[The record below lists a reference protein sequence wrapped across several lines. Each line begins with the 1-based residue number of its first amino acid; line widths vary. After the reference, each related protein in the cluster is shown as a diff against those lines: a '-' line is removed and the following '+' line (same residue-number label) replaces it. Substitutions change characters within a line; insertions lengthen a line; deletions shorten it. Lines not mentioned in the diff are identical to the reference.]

1 MSNVER
7 LKNVEE
13 LIDIDKIDIGKIV
26 IENCKKD
33 FWYFVNLM
41 GMGMAKYSHDV
52 RKLYDEL
59 LKEPETD
66 QRPNPE
72 IIPMDDFN
80 RNLLA
85 CFLIY
90 EILFKDG
97 YQTVYYVGKD
107 KESAEKFLNTVFDFI
122 QQNKFDAFMKRKS
135 NEIYYDYNGSFIKV
149 LPTPQNLTSAKNL
162 FCGVSADIVI
172 IDDMALNEYFKEI
185 CNGSATT
192 GRATKRII
200 AVPSSGE
207 LNIMIKT
214 MGSLIKLMNEL
225 YPTK

>member
-7 LKNVEE
+7 LKNAEE
-13 LIDIDKIDIGKIV
+13 LIDIGKIL
-26 IENCKKD
+26 IDNCKKD

-41 GMGMAKYSHDV
+41 GMGMVEYSHEA

-59 LKEPETD
+59 LKELETD
-66 QRPNPE
+66 QHPDPE

-107 KESAEKFLNTVFDFI
+107 KESAEKFLNTVFDLI
-122 QQNKFDAFMKRKS
+122 QQNNFDVFMKRKC
-135 NEIYYDYNGSFIKV
+135 NEIYYDYNGSFIRV
-149 LPTPQNLTSAKNL
+149 LPTPHNSTSAKTL
-162 FCGVSADIVI
+162 FRGVSADIVI
-172 IDDMALNEYFKEI
+172 IDDMALNEYFKDI
-185 CNGSATT
+185 CNGSTTT
-192 GRATKRII
+192 GHTKRII
-200 AVPSSGE
+200 AVPNSGE
-207 LNIMIKT
+207 LEIMLKT
-214 MGSLIKLMNEL
+214 MGTLIKLTNEL
-225 YPTK
+225 YHTK

>member
-1 MSNVER
+1 MS
-7 LKNVEE
+7 
-13 LIDIDKIDIGKIV
+13 DIDKIDIGKIV

-41 GMGMAKYSHDV
+41 GMGMVKHNHDA

-66 QRPNPE
+66 QCPDPE
-72 IIPMDDFN
+72 IILMDDFN

-97 YQTVYYVGKD
+97 YQKVYYVGKD
-107 KESAEKFLNTVFDFI
+107 KESAKKFLNTVFDLI
-122 QQNKFDAFMKRKS
+122 QQNKFDVFMKRKC
-135 NEIYYDYNGSFIKV
+135 NEIYYDYNESFIRV
-149 LPTPQNLTSAKNL
+149 LPTPHNSTSAKTL
-162 FCGVSADIVI
+162 FRGVSADIVI
-172 IDDMALNEYFKEI
+172 IDDMTLNEYFKEI

-200 AVPSSGE
+200 TVP
-207 LNIMIKT
+207 N
-214 MGSLIKLMNEL
+214 SLGN
-225 YPTK
+225 

>member
-1 MSNVER
+1 MSDVER

-13 LIDIDKIDIGKIV
+13 LIDIDKIDIRKIV

-41 GMGMAKYSHDV
+41 GMTRMTKCSYGVS
-52 RKLYDEL
+52 KLYDYL

-66 QRPNPE
+66 HRPEPE

-97 YQTVYYVGKD
+97 YQKVYYVGKD
-107 KESAEKFLNTVFDFI
+107 KESAKKFLNTVFDLI
-122 QQNKFDAFMKRKS
+122 QQNKFDVFMKRKC
-135 NEIYYDYNGSFIKV
+135 NEIYYDYNESFIRV
-149 LPTPQNLTSAKNL
+149 LPTPHNST
-162 FCGVSADIVI
+162 
-172 IDDMALNEYFKEI
+172 
-185 CNGSATT
+185 
-192 GRATKRII
+192 
-200 AVPSSGE
+200 
-207 LNIMIKT
+207 
-214 MGSLIKLMNEL
+214 
-225 YPTK
+225 